1 MDRIR
6 VGFVGTGRISDLHA
20 IEYLS
25 NPHAEIVALC
35 DRDASLA
42 ERRARVWGLDSPLIT
57 DDYHE
62 LVGHDTVDLVEV
74 LLPHHLHLEATLAAL
89 EAGKAV
95 SVQKPMC
102 TSVADADRMMEAARG
117 APGPLRVFENFVFYP
132 PVVQAKSLIDEG
144 AIGEPLTIRIKSNPG
159 RSETE
164 WDVPAAS
171 RAWRQD
177 VDQIGG
183 GPLVLDDGHHK
194 FALAWYFMGPA
205 EEVHAWIS
213 HTTAPDGFV
222 FDAPSMVSFRFPGN
236 RYGNL
241 EIVYSPG
248 ARHRDRAL
256 RAGRPDRDHR
266 HPGSH
271 LDQPRARAARRRRRS
286 RPALPRRG
294 AHRLPRRRDGVGD
307 ELRVLDPALHRG
319 AAKRESSRSSRERTG
334 ATSCASRSRPR
345 SPPAPAPRSGSEPP
359 RARPV
364 GSARALRQRTPATEI
379 RALPGC
385 SGRSVERP
393 RSGVPVA
400 RPVALDSPVGPR
412 SY

>member
-74 LLPHHLHLEATLAAL
+74 LLPHHLHLEAALAAL

-102 TSVADADRMMEAARG
+102 TSVADADRMVEAARG

-194 FALAWYFMGPA
+194 FALAWYFMGEA
-205 EEVHAWIS
+205 EEVHAFIG
-213 HTTAPDGFV
+213 HTEWEDGYWL
-222 FDAPSMVSFRFPGN
+222 DAPSIVSFRFPGQ
-236 RYGNL
+236 RIGNIEVVHSPEL
-241 EIVYSPG
+241 EIVTRHYAQDDRVEITGTRGVIWINCGHGRLGDPPPLVLYRDG
-248 ARHRDRAL
+248 ALTTYRDMETGWDQSFILSTRHYLDVLERGGAPILTAREGRQVLRFAL
-256 RAGRPDRDHR
+256 GALESARKGRPV
-266 HPGSH
+266 PIELETG
-271 LDQPRARAARRRRRS
+271 QEAR
-286 RPALPRRG
+286 
-294 AHRLPRRRDGVGD
+294 
-307 ELRVLDPALHRG
+307 
-319 AAKRESSRSSRERTG
+319 
-334 ATSCASRSRPR
+334 
-345 SPPAPAPRSGSEPP
+345 
-359 RARPV
+359 
-364 GSARALRQRTPATEI
+364 
-379 RALPGC
+379 
-385 SGRSVERP
+385 
-393 RSGVPVA
+393 
-400 RPVALDSPVGPR
+400 
-412 SY
+412 

>member
-1 MDRIR
+1 MMQEIRILDRIR
-6 VGFVGTGRISDLHA
+6 VGFIGTGRISDLHA

-35 DRDASLA
+35 DRDPALA
-42 ERRARVWGLDSPLIT
+42 ERRARVWGLDSPLVT

-74 LLPHHLHLEATLAAL
+74 LLPHHLHLEAALAAL

-102 TSVADADRMMEAARG
+102 TSVADADRMIEAARD

-132 PVVQAKSLIDEG
+132 PVVKARSLIDEG

-159 RSETE
+159 RSETA

-177 VDQIGG
+177 LDRIGG

-213 HTTAPDGFV
+213 HTIAPDGFV

-236 RYGNL
+236 RFGNL
-241 EIVYSPG
+241 EIVYSPELDIVTEHYAQDDRIEITGTRGVLWINRGHGQLG
-248 ARHRDRAL
+248 ADVVPVQLFRDGALTDYRDIETGWETSFVHSTRHCIEAL
-256 RAGRPDRDHR
+256 RNGSQPQLSGKDGREILRF
-266 HPGSH
+266 
-271 LDQPRARAARRRRRS
+271 AFAA
-286 RPALPRRG
+286 
-294 AHRLPRRRDGVGD
+294 
-307 ELRVLDPALHRG
+307 E
-319 AAKRESSRSSRERTG
+319 E
-334 ATSCASRSRPR
+334 
-345 SPPAPAPRSGSEPP
+345 
-359 RARPV
+359 
-364 GSARALRQRTPATEI
+364 SARAGATV
-379 RALPGC
+379 RL
-385 SGRSVERP
+385 
-393 RSGVPVA
+393 
-400 RPVALDSPVGPR
+400 
-412 SY
+412 